1 MRNYYSAFLK
11 WKWYQ
16 KLILLFL
23 LFFPFRFL
31 YGITSEFW
39 FEDELQIYLIG
50 LKFYASGEWPF
61 FGPDIVY
68 TSSQI
73 PGALQGLLVGL
84 PFYIFPIPEAPYIL
98 LNILSFLSLFL
109 LGHYIIRYHCKK
121 IPEWFLWTWIFMA
134 PWVMNLSTHVIN
146 PSYVLP
152 AAIIFFISFFEI
164 IPSTQ
169 KSMIKKPLSFF
180 LLGFTTL
187 WIFQLHMSV
196 ILLFPFIAF
205 AFYFVI
211 KNDRFKK
218 ISSVIFFFFLGCL
231 IGGLTLIPTIIE
243 YGLFYGNA
251 SSNIVFN
258 STNFK
263 EIGTIFIRILSFAS
277 FEVTRFLGANTSERL
292 HFATTYYWNIPFII
306 IVSLVGIAQ
315 ICWMIIY
322 GFKKTNDRCWKTIKV
337 VLLISIILTYFSFF
351 FSVKGPSSHTFYLLL
366 PLALI
371 YSFYCWERIIHIK
384 WIKIIT
390 IIFLF
395 SSIIFHLAVAINNF
409 KYKSLYINR
418 EKAVKAVQLKE
429 YNILGERRIYD
440 RNKK

>member
-1 MRNYYSAFLK
+1 MKKYYSIFLK

-16 KLILLFL
+16 KLFFFFL
-23 LFFPFRFL
+23 VFFPFRLL

-39 FEDELQIYLIG
+39 FEDELQIFLIG
-50 LKFYASGEWPF
+50 LKFYSTGEWPY

-84 PFYIFPIPEAPYIL
+84 PFNVIPIPEAPFIL
-98 LNILSFLSLFL
+98 LNILSFFSLFF
-109 LGHYIIRYHCKK
+109 LGYYIVNYHCIKV
-121 IPEWFLWTWIFMA
+121 PEWFLWCWIFLA

-169 KSMIKKPLSFF
+169 KNMIKKPLSFF
-180 LLGFTTL
+180 LLGFATL
-187 WIFQLHMSV
+187 FIFQLHMSV
-196 ILLFPFIAF
+196 VLLFPFIAV
-205 AFYFVI
+205 AFYFTII
-211 KNDRFKK
+211 KEKRKK
-218 ISSVIFFFFLGCL
+218 IISIFFFFIVGCI
-231 IGGLTLIPTIIE
+231 IGALTLIPTFVK
-243 YGLFYGNA
+243 YGIFDGNA

-258 STNFK
+258 PTNLK
-263 EIGTIFIRILSFAS
+263 EILTVFIRILSFAS
-277 FEVTRFLGANTSERL
+277 FEVARFLGSNTTERL
-292 HFATTYYWNIPFII
+292 HFATTYYWSIPFII

-315 ICWMIIY
+315 VCWMIIY

-351 FSVKGPSSHTFYLLL
+351 FSVKGPSSHTYYLLL
-366 PLALI
+366 PLVMI
-371 YSFYCWERIIHIK
+371 YSFYCWEHIMHLK
-384 WIKIIT
+384 WIKKIS

-395 SSIIFHLAVAINNF
+395 STLIFHVAVGINNF
-409 KYKSLYINR
+409 KNKSFYINR
-418 EKAVKAVQLKE
+418 GKVVKAIQLKQ

-440 RNKK
+440 RN

>member
-109 LGHYIIRYHCKK
+109 LGYYIKKYHCIN
-121 IPEWFLWTWIFMA
+121 IPEWFLWSWIFIA
-134 PWVMNLSTHVIN
+134 PWIMNLSTHIIN

-152 AAIIFFISFFEI
+152 AAILFFISFFEI
-164 IPSTQ
+164 IPTTQ
-169 KSMIKKPLSFF
+169 KKMIKKPLSFF
-180 LLGFTTL
+180 LLGFSTL

-196 ILLFPFIAF
+196 VLLFPFIAM
-205 AFYFVI
+205 AFYFII
-211 KNDRFKK
+211 KNEKRKK
-218 ISSVIFFFFLGCL
+218 ISSVIFFFLVGCL
-231 IGGLTLIPTIIE
+231 IGALTLIPTFME
-243 YGLFYGNA
+243 YGLFYGNS

-258 STNFK
+258 KNNLK
-263 EIGTIFIRILSFAS
+263 EIFTVFIRILSFAS
-277 FEVTRFLGANTSERL
+277 FEVSRFLGSNTTERL
-292 HFATTYYWNIPFII
+292 HFATTYYWSIPFII

-315 ICWMIIY
+315 ICWMIIA
-322 GFKKTNDRCWKTIKV
+322 GFKKSKNICWKTIKI

-351 FSVKGPSSHTFYLLL
+351 FSVKGPSSHTYYLLL
-366 PLALI
+366 PLVMI
-371 YSFYCWERIIHIK
+371 YSFYCWEHIMKIK
-384 WIKIIT
+384 WIKKIAV
-390 IIFLF
+390 IFLF
-395 SSIIFHLAVAINNF
+395 SSTIFHVAVGINNF
-409 KYKSLYINR
+409 KKKSLYINR
-418 EKAVKAVQLKE
+418 EKVVNAIKLKE

>member
-1 MRNYYSAFLK
+1 MKNYYSDFLK
-11 WKWYQ
+11 WKWFQ
-16 KLILLFL
+16 KIFLLFL

-50 LKFYASGEWPF
+50 LKYYSSGEWPF

-84 PFYIFPIPEAPYIL
+84 PFYIFSIPEAPYIL
-98 LNILSFLSLFL
+98 LNILSFFSLFL
-109 LGHYIIRYHCKK
+109 LGYYIKKYHCIN

-164 IPSTQ
+164 IPATQ
-169 KSMIKKPLSFF
+169 KNMIKKSFAFF
-180 LLGFTTL
+180 LLGFSTL

-196 ILLFPFIAF
+196 VLLFPLIAF

-211 KNDRFKK
+211 KNEKFKK
-218 ISSVIFFFFLGCL
+218 ISSIIFFFLAGCL
-231 IGGLTLIPTIIE
+231 IGALTLIPTFIE
-243 YGLFYGNA
+243 YGLFYGNS

-258 STNFK
+258 PTNLE
-263 EIGTIFIRILSFAS
+263 EIFTVFIRILSFAS
-277 FEVTRFLGANTSERL
+277 FEVTRFLGSNTTERL
-292 HFATTYYWNIPFII
+292 NFAATYYWSIPFII

-315 ICWMIIY
+315 VCWMIIY
-322 GFKKTNDRCWKTIKV
+322 GLKKTNDRCWKTIKV
-337 VLLISIILTYFSFF
+337 VFLITIIFTYFSFF
-351 FSVKGPSSHTFYLLL
+351 FSVKGPSSHTYYLLL
-366 PLALI
+366 PLVMI
-371 YSFYCWERIIHIK
+371 YSFYCWEHIMKIK
-384 WIKIIT
+384 WIKKIAV
-390 IIFLF
+390 IFLF
-395 SSIIFHLAVAINNF
+395 SSTIFHVAVGINNF
-409 KYKSLYINR
+409 KNKSLYINR
-418 EKAVKAVQLKE
+418 EKAVKAIQLKK
-429 YNILGERRIYD
+429 YNILGERRSYD